1 MPVHFTERSVNMEQ
15 KKIGYLQ
22 YFKKLLFP
30 VLAEALFIVSYIVW
44 PEKVLYFDAVF
55 CIILIIY
62 FRKLFYFSKWKA
74 FCRLPQFWI
83 AVGLTAAVAYGIY
96 RLTSIVSFRE
106 ILGVSEGTILTMIPS
121 STSMAG
127 SLFNML
133 LYTLTT
139 VLLPPFVEGLFYR
152 RAMVRFETPALMIVT
167 AAAGMILCSLRYALG
182 WPGII
187 EGVLISLPFTI
198 VFLIT
203 HNVYIPVTAQ
213 LIVGILRFAYP
224 IAYDIARIMTR

>member
-1 MPVHFTERSVNMEQ
+1 MNEENQ
-15 KKIGYLQ
+15 KISFLP

-30 VLAEALFIVSYIVW
+30 VLAEVLYIVSYIEW
-44 PEKVLYFDAVF
+44 PEKVLYFDVVF

-62 FRKLFYFSKWKA
+62 FRKLFSFSKWKA

-96 RLTSIVSFRE
+96 RLTNVLSFRE
-106 ILGVSEGTILTMIPS
+106 ILGVSEGTIFTMIPS
-121 STSMAG
+121 STTMAG

-133 LYTLTT
+133 LYTLIT
-139 VLLPPFVEGLFYR
+139 VILPPFVEGLFYR
-152 RAMVRFETPALMIVT
+152 RAMVRFETPALMVIT
-167 AAAGMILCSLRYALG
+167 AIAGMILCSLRYALG

-198 VFLIT
+198 IFLIT